1 MKELHLVSFVFLIL
15 IFSGT
20 SLAFSENM
28 SINID
33 NSFYKK
39 SDIISVWGLA
49 PGVSQNLVFI
59 TIKDPSGEIV
69 WTEKILVDEEGNFS
83 TLVIAGMNGWL
94 TSVTYQILLE
104 SGEVIDIATFFYD
117 SGSQVNPP
125 SVVEE
130 FYISQEDLIITFTI
144 CIIVVVGIFVYLA
157 RNIILRKKTKYDQL
171 DLDSKKNR
179 DYEKYHSEWTEE
191 EIFGSRKETT
201 INQKTFN
208 EMLKNKTLPNYY
220 DVLGVEQ
227 SASPEQIK
235 EQFRLLAK
243 EWHPDRRKDSSEEK
257 MAEINQAY
265 EVLSNQK
272 LREEYDKYYKLL

>member
-1 MKELHLVSFVFLIL
+1 MKEIHLVSFVFLIL

-94 TSVTYQILLE
+94 TSGTYEILLE

-191 EIFGSRKETT
+191 EIFGSRKEST

-227 SASPEQIK
+227 SAGPEQIK

>member
-1 MKELHLVSFVFLIL
+1 LKEIHLVSFVFLIL

-49 PGVSQNLVFI
+49 PDVSQNLVFI

-94 TSVTYQILLE
+94 TSGTYEILLE

-125 SVVEE
+125 SVVEG
-130 FYISQEDLIITFTI
+130 FYISQEDLIITFAI

-191 EIFGSRKETT
+191 EIFGSRKEST

>member
-49 PGVSQNLVFI
+49 PDVSQNLVFI
-59 TIKDPSGEIV
+59 TIKNPSGEIV

-94 TSVTYQILLE
+94 TSGTYEILLE

-130 FYISQEDLIITFTI
+130 FYISQEDLIITFAI

-191 EIFGSRKETT
+191 EIFGSRKEST

>member
-1 MKELHLVSFVFLIL
+1 MKEIHLVSFVFLIL

-49 PGVSQNLVFI
+49 PDVSQNLVFI
-59 TIKDPSGEIV
+59 TIKNPSGEIV

-94 TSVTYQILLE
+94 TSGTYEILLE

-130 FYISQEDLIITFTI
+130 FYISQEDLIITFAI

-157 RNIILRKKTKYDQL
+157 RNIILRKKTKYDEL

-191 EIFGSRKETT
+191 EIFGSRKEST
-201 INQKTFN
+201 INQKAFN
-208 EMLKNKTLPNYY
+208 EMSKNKTLPNYY

-235 EQFRLLAK
+235 QQFRLLAK

>member
-1 MKELHLVSFVFLIL
+1 MKEIHLVSFVFLIL

-49 PGVSQNLVFI
+49 PDVSQNLVFI

-94 TSVTYQILLE
+94 TSGTYEILLE

-130 FYISQEDLIITFTI
+130 FYISQEDLIITFAI

-191 EIFGSRKETT
+191 EIFGSRKEST

-243 EWHPDRRKDSSEEK
+243 EWHPDRRNDSSEEK
-257 MAEINQAY
+257 MTEINQAY

>member
-1 MKELHLVSFVFLIL
+1 MKEIHLVSFVFLIL

-94 TSVTYQILLE
+94 TSGTYEILLE

-191 EIFGSRKETT
+191 EIFGSRKEST

-272 LREEYDKYYKLL
+272 LREAYDKYYKLL

>member
-1 MKELHLVSFVFLIL
+1 MKEIHLVSFVFLIL

-49 PGVSQNLVFI
+49 PDVSQNLVFI
-59 TIKDPSGEIV
+59 TIKNPSGEIV

-94 TSVTYQILLE
+94 PSGTYEILLE

-125 SVVEE
+125 SVVEG
-130 FYISQEDLIITFTI
+130 FYISQEDLIITFAI

-191 EIFGSRKETT
+191 EIFGSRKEST

>member
-1 MKELHLVSFVFLIL
+1 MKEIHLVSFVFLIL

-28 SINID
+28 SIKID

-49 PGVSQNLVFI
+49 PDVSQNLVFI
-59 TIKDPSGEIV
+59 TIKNPSGEIV

-94 TSVTYQILLE
+94 TSGTYEILLE

-191 EIFGSRKETT
+191 EIFGSRKEST

>member
-1 MKELHLVSFVFLIL
+1 MKEIHLVSFVFLIL

-49 PGVSQNLVFI
+49 PDVSQNLVFI
-59 TIKDPSGEIV
+59 TIKNPNGEIV

-94 TSVTYQILLE
+94 TSGTYEILLE

-130 FYISQEDLIITFTI
+130 FYISQEDLIITFAI

-191 EIFGSRKETT
+191 EIFGSRKEST

>member
-1 MKELHLVSFVFLIL
+1 MKEIHLVSFVFLIL

-49 PGVSQNLVFI
+49 PDVSQNLVFI
-59 TIKDPSGEIV
+59 TIKNPSGEIV

-94 TSVTYQILLE
+94 TSGTYEILLE

-125 SVVEE
+125 SVVEG
-130 FYISQEDLIITFTI
+130 FYISQEDLIITFAI

-191 EIFGSRKETT
+191 EIFGSRKEST

-243 EWHPDRRKDSSEEK
+243 EWHPDRRNDSSEEK
-257 MAEINQAY
+257 MTEINQAY

>member
-1 MKELHLVSFVFLIL
+1 MKEIHLVSFVFLIL

-49 PGVSQNLVFI
+49 PDVSQNLVFI
-59 TIKDPSGEIV
+59 TIKNPSGEIV

-94 TSVTYQILLE
+94 TSGTYEILLE

-130 FYISQEDLIITFTI
+130 FYISQEDLIITFAI

-191 EIFGSRKETT
+191 EIFGSRKEST

>member
-1 MKELHLVSFVFLIL
+1 MKEIHLVSFVFLIL

-49 PGVSQNLVFI
+49 PDVSQNLVFI

-94 TSVTYQILLE
+94 TSGTYEILLE

-125 SVVEE
+125 SVVEG
-130 FYISQEDLIITFTI
+130 FYISQEDLIITFAI

-191 EIFGSRKETT
+191 EIFGSRKEST
-201 INQKTFN
+201 INQKAFN
-208 EMLKNKTLPNYY
+208 EMSKNKTLPNYY

>member
-1 MKELHLVSFVFLIL
+1 MKETHLVSFVFLIL

-94 TSVTYQILLE
+94 TSGTYEILLE

-130 FYISQEDLIITFTI
+130 FYISQEDLIITFAI

-191 EIFGSRKETT
+191 EIFGSRKEST

>member
-1 MKELHLVSFVFLIL
+1 MKEIHLVSFVFLIL

-94 TSVTYQILLE
+94 TSGTYEILLE

-144 CIIVVVGIFVYLA
+144 CIIVVVGIFVYLP

-191 EIFGSRKETT
+191 EIFGSRKEST

>member
-1 MKELHLVSFVFLIL
+1 MKEIHLVSFVFLIL

-49 PGVSQNLVFI
+49 PDVSQNLVFI

-94 TSVTYQILLE
+94 TSGTYEILLE

-191 EIFGSRKETT
+191 EIFGSRKEST

>member
-1 MKELHLVSFVFLIL
+1 M
-15 IFSGT
+15 
-20 SLAFSENM
+20 
-28 SINID
+28 
-33 NSFYKK
+33 
-39 SDIISVWGLA
+39 
-49 PGVSQNLVFI
+49 
-59 TIKDPSGEIV
+59 
-69 WTEKILVDEEGNFS
+69 
-83 TLVIAGMNGWL
+83 
-94 TSVTYQILLE
+94 E

-130 FYISQEDLIITFTI
+130 FYISQEDLIITFAI

-191 EIFGSRKETT
+191 EIFGSRKEST

>member
-1 MKELHLVSFVFLIL
+1 MKEIHLVSFVFLIL

-49 PGVSQNLVFI
+49 PDVSQNLVFI
-59 TIKDPSGEIV
+59 TIKNPSGEIV

-94 TSVTYQILLE
+94 TSGTYEILLE

-130 FYISQEDLIITFTI
+130 FYISQEDLIITFAI

-191 EIFGSRKETT
+191 EIFGSRKEST

-235 EQFRLLAK
+235 QQFRLLAK

>member
-1 MKELHLVSFVFLIL
+1 MKEIHLVSFVFLIL

-49 PGVSQNLVFI
+49 PDVSQNLVFI
-59 TIKDPSGEIV
+59 TIKNPSGEIV

-94 TSVTYQILLE
+94 TSGTYEILLE

-130 FYISQEDLIITFTI
+130 FYISQEDLIITFAI

-191 EIFGSRKETT
+191 EIFGSRKEST

-227 SASPEQIK
+227 SASHEQIK

>member
-1 MKELHLVSFVFLIL
+1 MKEIHLVSFVFLIL

-49 PGVSQNLVFI
+49 PDVSQNLVFI

-83 TLVIAGMNGWL
+83 TLVIACMNGWL
-94 TSVTYQILLE
+94 TSGTYEILLE

-191 EIFGSRKETT
+191 EIFGSRKEST

>member
-1 MKELHLVSFVFLIL
+1 MKETHLVSFVFLIL

-49 PGVSQNLVFI
+49 PDVSQNLVFI

-94 TSVTYQILLE
+94 TSGTYEILLE

-130 FYISQEDLIITFTI
+130 FYISQEDLIITFAI

-191 EIFGSRKETT
+191 EIFGSRKEST

>member
-1 MKELHLVSFVFLIL
+1 MKEIHLVSFVFLIL

-49 PGVSQNLVFI
+49 PDVSQNLVFI

-94 TSVTYQILLE
+94 TSGTYEILLE

-130 FYISQEDLIITFTI
+130 FYISQEDLIITFAI

-191 EIFGSRKETT
+191 EIFGSRKEST

-265 EVLSNQK
+265 EVFSNQK
-272 LREEYDKYYKLL
+272 LREEYDK

>member
-1 MKELHLVSFVFLIL
+1 MKEIHLVSFVFLIL

-59 TIKDPSGEIV
+59 TIKNPSGEIV

-94 TSVTYQILLE
+94 TSGTYEILLE

-125 SVVEE
+125 SVVEG
-130 FYISQEDLIITFTI
+130 FYISQEDLIITFAI

-191 EIFGSRKETT
+191 EIFGSRKEST

>member
-1 MKELHLVSFVFLIL
+1 MKEIHLVSFVFLIL

-94 TSVTYQILLE
+94 TSGTYEILLE

-191 EIFGSRKETT
+191 EIFGSRKEST

>member
-1 MKELHLVSFVFLIL
+1 MKEIHLVSFVFLIL

-49 PGVSQNLVFI
+49 PDVSQNLVFI

-94 TSVTYQILLE
+94 TSGTYEILLE

-130 FYISQEDLIITFTI
+130 FYISQEDLIITFAI

-191 EIFGSRKETT
+191 EIFGSRKEST

-265 EVLSNQK
+265 EVLS
-272 LREEYDKYYKLL
+272 LIHISEPTRPY

>member
-1 MKELHLVSFVFLIL
+1 MKEIHLVSFVFLIL

-49 PGVSQNLVFI
+49 PDVSQNLVFI

-94 TSVTYQILLE
+94 TSGTYEILLE

-130 FYISQEDLIITFTI
+130 FYISQEDLIITFAI

-191 EIFGSRKETT
+191 EIFGSRKGST

-243 EWHPDRRKDSSEEK
+243 EWHPDRRNDSSEEK
-257 MAEINQAY
+257 MTEINQAY

>member
-1 MKELHLVSFVFLIL
+1 MKEIHLVSFVFLIL

-49 PGVSQNLVFI
+49 PDVSQNLVLI
-59 TIKDPSGEIV
+59 TIKNPNGEIV

-94 TSVTYQILLE
+94 TSGTYEILLE

-191 EIFGSRKETT
+191 EIFGSRKEST

-257 MAEINQAY
+257 MSEINQAY

>member
-1 MKELHLVSFVFLIL
+1 MKETHLVSFVFLIL

-49 PGVSQNLVFI
+49 PDVSQNLVFI

-94 TSVTYQILLE
+94 TSGTYEILLE

-191 EIFGSRKETT
+191 EIFGSRKEST

>member
-1 MKELHLVSFVFLIL
+1 MKEIHLVSFVFLIL

-49 PGVSQNLVFI
+49 PDVSQNLVFI

-94 TSVTYQILLE
+94 TSGTYEILLE

-130 FYISQEDLIITFTI
+130 FYISQEDLIITFAI

-191 EIFGSRKETT
+191 EIFGSRKEST

>member
-1 MKELHLVSFVFLIL
+1 MKEIHLVSFVFLIL

-49 PGVSQNLVFI
+49 PDVSQNLVFI
-59 TIKDPSGEIV
+59 TIKNPSGEIV

-94 TSVTYQILLE
+94 TSGTYEILLE

-191 EIFGSRKETT
+191 EIFGSRKEST

-265 EVLSNQK
+265 EVLSNQN

>member
-1 MKELHLVSFVFLIL
+1 MKEIYLLIFLFLIL
-15 IFSGT
+15 ILPSTNLSFSDKIG
-20 SLAFSENM
+20 
-28 SINID
+28 INID
-33 NSFYKK
+33 NTFYEK
-39 SDIISVWGLA
+39 SDIISIWGVA
-49 PGVSQNLVFI
+49 PNVAQNLVFI
-59 TIKDPSGEIV
+59 TIKDSDGEIV
-69 WTEKILVDEEGNFS
+69 WTEKILVDNEGNFS

-94 TSVTYQILLE
+94 KSGTYEILLE

-130 FYISQEDLIITFTI
+130 FYISQEDLIITFAI

-191 EIFGSRKETT
+191 EIFGSRKEST

-257 MAEINQAY
+257 MAELNQAY

-272 LREEYDKYYKLL
+272 LHEEYDKYYKLL